1 MEEDKKANIRKEVDK
16 ILNKREEKDRLRD
29 AFNLWLKVNPTIDVS
44 YSDGTTDKISARQ
57 AYKETV
63 EKIRYLKSQHETS
76 TGLKKSSSTSVGGSD
91 ARWRGML
98 EFPPGSIEFMQMFA
112 VGLLSEDKSVQKKEA
127 INLGKIFPEFVV
139 PEKI

>member
-76 TGLKKSSSTSVGGSD
+76 TGLKKSSSTSVGGGD